1 MLAHKGFTPKYGA
14 RQVAGV
20 IRNYLRRPISR
31 LIINE
36 ELGKGKSLEV
46 GLDEQNRINLEY
58 SPIIKYTMF
67 GYTVFL
73 KIGNLAASS
82 LTDMYK
88 DSYQLI
94 GCEFGFAQGID
105 IKGQA
110 QTEVKGGTFYVTYPH
125 LPNRDM
131 IQWMLDAR
139 KYQSGA
145 IVVHDNQGS
154 TLEKILFEKATC
166 VDMEISYIRQGKSYI
181 ATKLTVQAQKLA
193 FGTEEFENQWVF

>member
-1 MLAHKGFTPKYGA
+1 
-14 RQVAGV
+14 
-20 IRNYLRRPISR
+20 
-31 LIINE
+31 
-36 ELGKGKSLEV
+36 
-46 GLDEQNRINLEY
+46 
-58 SPIIKYTMF
+58 MF

-105 IKGQA
+105 IKGQV

-154 TLEKILFEKATC
+154 TLERYSLRKRPVWIWKSA
-166 VDMEISYIRQGKSYI
+166 ISGR
-181 ATKLTVQAQKLA
+181 AKLYCDQTDRT
-193 FGTEEFENQWVF
+193 GTETGIRYRRV

>member
-1 MLAHKGFTPKYGA
+1 
-14 RQVAGV
+14 
-20 IRNYLRRPISR
+20 
-31 LIINE
+31 
-36 ELGKGKSLEV
+36 
-46 GLDEQNRINLEY
+46 
-58 SPIIKYTMF
+58 MF

-82 LTDMYK
+82 LVDMYK

-139 KYQSGA
+139 KYQNGA

-154 TLEKILFEKATC
+154 TLEKILFEKGDLCGYGNQLYPAG
-166 VDMEISYIRQGKSYI
+166 EELYRN
-181 ATKLTVQAQKLA
+181 QADRA
-193 FGTEEFENQWVF
+193 GSEADVRVGGI

>member
-1 MLAHKGFTPKYGA
+1 
-14 RQVAGV
+14 
-20 IRNYLRRPISR
+20 
-31 LIINE
+31 
-36 ELGKGKSLEV
+36 
-46 GLDEQNRINLEY
+46 
-58 SPIIKYTMF
+58 MF

-131 IQWMLDAR
+131 TSGCWMPVNTRAEPSLSMTTKAPHSKRYSLR
-139 KYQSGA
+139 KRLVWIWKSAISGRAKA
-145 IVVHDNQGS
+145 ILRPN
-154 TLEKILFEKATC
+154 
-166 VDMEISYIRQGKSYI
+166 
-181 ATKLTVQAQKLA
+181 
-193 FGTEEFENQWVF
+193 

>member
-1 MLAHKGFTPKYGA
+1 
-14 RQVAGV
+14 
-20 IRNYLRRPISR
+20 
-31 LIINE
+31 
-36 ELGKGKSLEV
+36 
-46 GLDEQNRINLEY
+46 
-58 SPIIKYTMF
+58 MF

-125 LPNRDM
+125 LPT
-131 IQWMLDAR
+131 R